1 MTSTRTPSGR
11 REQRTGT
18 PHLVLDRAF
27 RAPVED
33 VWAAVTDPERLAR
46 WFGTWRGD
54 PSTGRIEVAMTFDGM
69 PFEPYVVE
77 VCEPPHRLRV
87 RSVNDAP
94 DENWT
99 LDLRLRASGAGT
111 ALELAQVVDD
121 RTDAADVGPGW
132 EYQLDRLEAAVHG
145 SDDDVAAVT
154 WGERYQGLS
163 AHYGSLFD
171 APGAGTA
178 ARG

>member
-1 MTSTRTPSGR
+1 MTATRTPSGR
-11 REQRTGT
+11 REPRDGT
-18 PHLVLDRAF
+18 PHLVLDRTF

-33 VWAAVTDPERLAR
+33 VWAAVTDPARLAR

-54 PSTGRIEVAMTFDGM
+54 PSTGRFEVAMTFDGM

-94 DENWT
+94 EENWT

-111 ALELAQVVDD
+111 ALELAQVVDAT
-121 RTDAADVGPGW
+121 TDAADVGPGW
-132 EYQLDRLEAAVHG
+132 EYQLDRLDAAVHG
-145 SDDDVAAVT
+145 SDEDVAAVVF
-154 WGERYQGLS
+154 GEPYRAL
-163 AHYGSLFD
+163 APHYRSLFG